1 VFTRP
6 RDIDDRTL
14 AAGVADGW
22 GIAAASLA
30 YVAVGF
36 GSHHWTVDDADD
48 RRWFLTVDDLEAR
61 KRDALE
67 SRSAVAQRLR
77 SALTAARHVA
87 DLGLGFVVAPMR
99 ALDGT
104 VLHAIGERYGAAL
117 YPYIGATA
125 YPYGTF
131 RTSAHRDAVLAMLA
145 QLHGLG
151 DAETAAAGAMTDDLV
166 VPRRDDLCTA
176 IGDLAEPWAGG
187 PYGEPARRLLD
198 RHAVA
203 VERLFTHYDVAAA
216 AVAARPGR
224 MVLTHGEPH
233 PANTLRTSEGWLLI
247 DWDTTLVAAP
257 ERDLWHMVTDDTA
270 SVAAYERMAG
280 RAVDPQALMTYR
292 LWWDLAEICGYVA
305 LLRAAHDD
313 EVDVRESWLNLQ
325 HYLDPVAR
333 WPELL

>member
-87 DLGLGFVVAPMR
+87 DLGLGFVVAPIR

-104 VLHAIGERYGAAL
+104 VLQPIGERYAAAL
-117 YPYIGATA
+117 YPHIDATA
-125 YPYGTF
+125 YAYGNF
-131 RTSAHRDAVLAMLA
+131 RTSDHRDSVLAMLA
-145 QLHGLG
+145 QLHDLG
-151 DAETAAAGAMTDDLV
+151 DAEAAGALTDDLV

-176 IGDLAEPWAGG
+176 IDDLTETWDGG
-187 PYGEPARRLLD
+187 PYGERARRLLD

-203 VERLFTHYDVAAA
+203 VERLFAHYDVGAA
-216 AVAARPGR
+216 AVVARPER

-257 ERDLWHMVTDDTA
+257 ERDLWHMATDDGT

-280 RAVDPQALMTYR
+280 RVVDPQALMTYR

-313 EVDVRESWLNLQ
+313 EADVRESWLNLQ

-333 WPELL
+333 WPDLL